1 MKKMLI
7 HSLLLTASAVFALL
21 LMGAGSEMKNGVT
34 SGMNNS
40 LSSRVTNSMTSTV
53 ATGITTSITTSVTTS
68 IGSLETTSIVSRVTG
83 SHLKSCLTSST
94 TNSHVSY
101 VSSGAIG
108 KQILL
113 SPYAEEVARI
123 IKFERQILII
133 VEGITHDRIGR
144 LIGFDEE
151 GYQIIAPGIVV
162 SVPEDKAGNIL
173 VALRHRL
180 QPLHYMAFVVEMN
193 SALKVYKI
201 GVLKGTDQYE
211 ILRIMHTDG
220 DDYDISNQDVIDWL
234 KELEKKAPFDIIGA
248 DSDWVEIQFKTVP
261 HDLKTIV
268 KEVYDFCP
276 DAVEQGPGSV
286 DELVNEIRKTKR
298 LLLLW
303 D

>member
-7 HSLLLTASAVFALL
+7 HSLLLTALAVFALL
-21 LMGAGSEMKNGVT
+21 LMGAGSEMTNGVN

-53 ATGITTSITTSVTTS
+53 TTSITTSITTSVTTS
-68 IGSLETTSIVSRVTG
+68 IGSIETTSIVSRVTG

-94 TNSHVSY
+94 TNSHFSCVAR
-101 VSSGAIG
+101 GAIG

-133 VEGITHDRIGR
+133 VEEITHDRIGR

-162 SVPEDKAGNIL
+162 SVPEDKADNIL

-286 DELVNEIRKTKR
+286 DETRQ
-298 LLLLW
+298 
-303 D
+303 